1 MEASRY
7 TPERDP
13 NGSIFILGLGS
24 RVQAHPACDCW
35 MMGDRYGTVVKI
47 TKKSIHVKM
56 DVSDKTRRFKKDLL
70 LPTKVGLL
78 ESLLSSVLG

>member
-13 NGSIFILGLGS
+13 NGSFYILGTGS

-35 MMGDRYGTVVKI
+35 MAGDRFGTIVKI
-47 TKKSIHVKM
+47 TARLIHVRM
-56 DVSDKTRRFKKDLL
+56 DRSG
-70 LPTKVGLL
+70 KVRKFTASLL
-78 ESLLSSVLG
+78 EPA